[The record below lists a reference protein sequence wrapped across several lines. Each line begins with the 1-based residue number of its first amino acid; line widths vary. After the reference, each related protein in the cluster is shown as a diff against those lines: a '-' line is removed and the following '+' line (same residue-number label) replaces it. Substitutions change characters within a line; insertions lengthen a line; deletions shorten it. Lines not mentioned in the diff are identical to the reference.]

1 MRTLYTPSTVR
12 NILCVFPRYAPSFGT
27 FHHAYSLL
35 GGVRAFMPPQGLLLV
50 AAYLPESWHVRF
62 VDENARAATTDDFH
76 WADAV
81 LVSGMHVQRPYIED
95 IVRRAHACGRPV
107 ALGGPSASGCPETYP
122 DVDFVHVGELG
133 DATDRLIEFLDGL
146 DGRPGRQLVVT
157 TQERLPLTS
166 FPMPAFELVSLSEYF
181 LASVQFS
188 SGCPYTCEF
197 CDIPALYGRNPR
209 LKTPVQVIAE
219 LDRLREGGAQ
229 SVYFVDDNF
238 IANQK
243 AVLDLLPH
251 LVSWQKRHRYP
262 LRIACE
268 ATLNIAKN
276 EVLLGLMREAGFVTV
291 FCGVETPEAEALE
304 AMSKSQ
310 NLRLPILEAVETI
323 NRYGME
329 VVSGIILGLDT
340 DTYDTADRI
349 IEFIHASQIPILT
362 INVLYALPKT
372 PLWTR
377 LEGEGRLCHE
387 EGRES
392 NIDFLLPR
400 DTILDMWRRCIE
412 SAYNPDALYARY
424 AHQQAHTFRRRL
436 RYPVDLR
443 RLAPRSIWRG
453 LGIFSRIFWRIGVQS
468 DYRRAFWWMAWQMLG
483 SGRFEQFVHSAV
495 VSYHLI
501 EFARECVLGRPEPS
515 FYAPSRTLAPIVE
528 TAPTVRRLGLR
539 PSSLLQPRPLRPL
552 ARTLGLSDP

>member
-1 MRTLYTPSTVR
+1 MRTRYIPSTIR
-12 NILCVFPRYAPSFGT
+12 NILCVFPRYTPSFGT
-27 FHHAYSLL
+27 FHHAYPLL
-35 GGVRAFMPPQGLLLV
+35 GGVRAFMPPQGLLLI
-50 AAYLPESWHVRF
+50 AAYLPESWHVHF
-62 VDENARAATTDDFH
+62 VDENITAATTDDFR

-107 ALGGPSASGCPETYP
+107 ALGGPSASGCPEMYP

-133 DATDRLIEFLDGL
+133 DATDRLIAVLDGL
-146 DGRPGRQLVVT
+146 DGRPERRIVFESV
-157 TQERLPLTS
+157 ERLPLAS
-166 FPMPAFELVSLSEYF
+166 FPMPAYELLSLSEYF

-188 SGCPYTCEF
+188 SGCPFTCEF

-209 LKTPVQVIAE
+209 LKTPAQVIAE
-219 LDRLREGGAQ
+219 LDRLREGGAE

-238 IANQK
+238 IANPK
-243 AVLDLLPH
+243 AALDLLPH
-251 LVSWQKRHRYP
+251 LVAWQKRHRYP

-291 FCGVETPEAEALE
+291 FCGIETPEADALE

-310 NLRLPILEAVETI
+310 NLRLPILEAVEAI

-329 VVSGIILGLDT
+329 VVSGIIIGLDT
-340 DTYDTADRI
+340 DTWDTADRI
-349 IEFIHASQIPILT
+349 IEFIHASRIPILT

-377 LEGEGRLCHE
+377 LETAGRLRLE

-392 NIDFLLPR
+392 NVDFLLPY
-400 DTILDMWRRCIE
+400 DSVLGMWRRCIE
-412 SAYNPDALYARY
+412 TAFDPDALYARY
-424 AHQQAHTFRRRL
+424 AHQQTHTFRQRL
-436 RYPVDLR
+436 RYPVDPR
-443 RLAPRSIWRG
+443 RLTLHNIWRG
-453 LGIFSRIFWRIGVQS
+453 LGIFARIFWRIGVRG
-468 DYRRAFWWMAWQMLG
+468 DYRRAFWHMAWRMLCR
-483 SGRFEQFVHSAV
+483 GRFEQFVHSAV

-501 EFARECVLGRPEPS
+501 EFARECLVDRPEPS
-515 FYAPSRTLAPIVE
+515 FYAPSRTMAPIVD
-528 TAPTVRRLGLR
+528 TAASVRRLGLLR
-539 PSSLLQPRPLRPL
+539 PSSLAGLR
-552 ARTLGLSDP
+552 GH